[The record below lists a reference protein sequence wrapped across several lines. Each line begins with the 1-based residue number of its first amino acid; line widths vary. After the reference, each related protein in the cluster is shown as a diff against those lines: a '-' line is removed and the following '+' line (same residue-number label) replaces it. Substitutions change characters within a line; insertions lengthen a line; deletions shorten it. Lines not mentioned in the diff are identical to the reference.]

1 MDNPDGPDDEI
12 AFDPLPAPHI
22 PIPRAVA
29 VIAGRIPRKWPL
41 RDGRRPTWRGW
52 LLAAVA
58 AVVVIGALQLAGVIW
73 TSAPPQWVTALGTG
87 VTVTG
92 PGQVAPGHGSPGAAL
107 TGLVAALSSKDPAA
121 SCGYTFVRP
130 AARCEVLIGQL
141 PRNQLPYGVS
151 FKIGYVAVSGTR
163 ALVGFTGE
171 RCSPGATPEC
181 MTNTNPAAIFSAGDT
196 FAALWT
202 QTVAPVFNSPSSYRL
217 QPCVEAGGKWYVGSG
232 PVRVLASTR
241 PRLVPTSAG

>member
-12 AFDPLPAPHI
+12 AFDPPVPHI

-29 VIAGRIPRKWPL
+29 VIAGRIPRGWPL

-52 LLAAVA
+52 LLAAAA

-73 TSAPPQWVTALGTG
+73 TSAPLQWVTALGTG

-92 PGQVAPGHGSPGAAL
+92 PEQVAPGHGSPGAAL
-107 TGLVAALSSKDPAA
+107 TGLLAALSSKDSATA
-121 SCGYTFVRP
+121 CGYLFVDP
-130 AARCEVLIGQL
+130 AARCGAPSGQGS
-141 PRNQLPYGVS
+141 RNQVPFGVS

-163 ALVGFTGE
+163 ALVGFTGKI
-171 RCSPGATPEC
+171 CSPGAVPEC

-196 FAALWT
+196 FTALWT
-202 QTVAPVFNSPSSYRL
+202 QTVSPNPSSTSSYTL
-217 QPCVEAGGKWYVGSG
+217 LPCVRIGGKWYVGAG
-232 PVRVLASTR
+232 PA
-241 PRLVPTSAG
+241 